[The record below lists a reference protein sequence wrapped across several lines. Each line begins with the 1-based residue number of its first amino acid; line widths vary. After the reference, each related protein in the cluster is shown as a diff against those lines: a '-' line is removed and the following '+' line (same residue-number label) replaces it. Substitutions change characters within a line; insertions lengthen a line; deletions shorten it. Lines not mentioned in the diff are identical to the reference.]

1 MEIKDL
7 LKENEH
13 RTYRFADGF
22 TNSVMERIASSTPI
36 LVMWQKRAIQIAA
49 ACAILVC
56 AFLQTM
62 EGSISLDA
70 MLGISSYN
78 DAEISATENL
88 YNLWDQIEIN

>member
-49 ACAILVC
+49 ASTILVC
-56 AFLQTM
+56 AFLQTI

>member
-13 RTYRFADGF
+13 RTYRFTDGF

-49 ACAILVC
+49 ASTILVC
-56 AFLQTM
+56 AFLQTI

>member
-49 ACAILVC
+49 ASTILVC
-56 AFLQTM
+56 AFLQTI

-70 MLGISSYN
+70 MLGISYYN